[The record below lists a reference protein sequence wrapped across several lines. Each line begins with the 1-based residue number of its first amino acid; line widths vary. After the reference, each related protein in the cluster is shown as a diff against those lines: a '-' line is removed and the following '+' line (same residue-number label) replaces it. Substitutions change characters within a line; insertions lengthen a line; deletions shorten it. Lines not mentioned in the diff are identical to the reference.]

1 MKIYLDNCCYN
12 RPYDDQSHLTIS
24 IEAQAKM
31 QIQSLVKAQKLQL
44 ASSFILDYENSCNP
58 YTDRKSAITKFLN
71 DNVFDY
77 VGSDKSDVI
86 AINAKKIMATGVKM
100 KDACHIACAELMN
113 CFPEEWNA
121 LSVNSELLT
130 LSILS
135 QQSKENDLT
144 IPNGNVNILTKWIYK
159 LLLTRPLPTPKKKGN
174 SKKARAHHCGGH
186 F

>member
-31 QIQSLVKAQKLQL
+31 QIQSLAKAQKLQL

-86 AINAKKIMATGVKM
+86 AINAKKIMTTGVKM

-113 CFPEEWNA
+113 CDYL
-121 LSVNSELLT
+121 LSTDKRMLKYKSNSIKLINPIEFLNLI
-130 LSILS
+130 SGGA
-135 QQSKENDLT
+135 END
-144 IPNGNVNILTKWIYK
+144 N
-159 LLLTRPLPTPKKKGN
+159 
-174 SKKARAHHCGGH
+174 
-186 F
+186 

>member
-12 RPYDDQSHLTIS
+12 RPYDDQSYLTIS

-86 AINAKKIMATGVKM
+86 AINAKKIMTTGVKM
-100 KDACHIACAELMN
+100 KNACHIACAELMN
-113 CFPEEWNA
+113 CDYL
-121 LSVNSELLT
+121 LST
-130 LSILS
+130 D
-135 QQSKENDLT
+135 K
-144 IPNGNVNILTKWIYK
+144 
-159 LLLTRPLPTPKKKGN
+159 R
-174 SKKARAHHCGGH
+174 RC
-186 F
+186 